1 MTNNVNN
8 YMNNIICF
16 NNNTSNTIC
25 GQDIKNNNNDNN
37 NKDENVFN
45 FIEVKTQLENIR
57 IKSLNI
63 ENKNYI
69 HPSDS
74 FNNLLIFS
82 DNFNKINT
90 LSNEIEEL
98 FNVSK
103 YYVNTHKI
111 NTIDELKNIPKVIF
125 NYVYE
130 KEIERGNIEY
140 KRSLESYNENDKT
153 NKLIRQIYWRIYEGV
168 VSIDKECCY
177 YIIGIEDS
185 GSPSFLTTKEIFNSL
200 CFISETIKK
209 TELDYSYLLVENT
222 ILKNEYMIVK
232 FWPKISDLIDFF

>member
-1 MTNNVNN
+1 MINNVNN
-8 YMNNIICF
+8 YMDNIISF
-16 NNNTSNTIC
+16 NNKSYNSVC
-25 GQDIKNNNNDNN
+25 GQDIKNNNNNDN
-37 NKDENVFN
+37 KNVFN
-45 FIEVKTQLENIR
+45 FIEIKTQLENIPV
-57 IKSLNI
+57 KSVNL
-63 ENKNYI
+63 ENKNNI

-82 DNFNKINT
+82 DNFDKINI

-98 FNVSK
+98 FNISK
-103 YYVNTHKI
+103 SYVNTHKI

-200 CFISETIKK
+200 CFISETIKE
-209 TELDYSYLLVENT
+209 TELDYSYLLIENT

-232 FWPKISDLIDFF
+232 LWPKISDLMDFF